1 MISEKDILV
10 LIPAFDE
17 EERVGDVIRG
27 VRQSLPGVA
36 VLVVDDGSTDRTASA
51 SRQAGAAVISH
62 PFNLGVGTALQ
73 TGYKY
78 AVQNGFEYVIQLDG
92 DGQHPPSFLTDFIKK
107 LNETE
112 ADFIIGS
119 RFLKGRNHEV
129 SFARWV
135 GNTLF
140 AKLVSAL
147 IHERLT
153 DPTSGYRALKSTAL
167 QFCVGDAYG
176 FDYPDADLLLTL
188 HRSGF
193 RMVEIPVEVV
203 PRLGGV
209 SQHGGLRPIY
219 YVIKMLLSIFVI
231 LLRPKSV
238 RITSKGAL

>member
-1 MISEKDILV
+1 MISEDDILI
-10 LIPAFDE
+10 LIPAFNE
-17 EERVGDVIRG
+17 ERRVGDVIRG
-27 VRQSLPGVA
+27 VRSFLPGSRI
-36 VLVVDDGSTDRTASA
+36 LVVDDGSVDRTASA
-51 SRQAGAAVISH
+51 SREVGAIVISH

-78 AVQNGFEYVIQLDG
+78 AVRNDFKYVVQLDG

-112 ADFIIGS
+112 ADLIIGS
-119 RFLKGRNHEV
+119 RFLRGHHQKV

-140 AKLVSAL
+140 AKLVSIL

-167 QFCVGDAYG
+167 QFCIGDSYA
-176 FDYPDADLLLTL
+176 FDYPDADFLLTL

-193 RMVEIPVEVV
+193 RIVEIPVEVV
-203 PRLGGV
+203 PRRGGV
-209 SQHGGLRPIY
+209 SQHGGLSPIY
-219 YVIKMLLSIFVI
+219 YIIKMLLSIFVI
-231 LLRPKSV
+231 LLRPKGI
-238 RITSKGAL
+238 RATSKGAL